1 MHLPLLKLLQN
12 KVSDSVKWSQKF
24 TNKSWYPLLLGF
36 FAFID
41 NLIII
46 VPTDGL
52 LVSSI
57 LLRAR
62 RWLWFSLTV
71 TLGSSLGALL
81 LAYLIEIHGM
91 PWILN
96 YFPDINTGWAW
107 MTTEKFFLEY
117 GLIVVFAVAAAPVF
131 QHPAIVLAALSNIGL
146 VHIFLAVFTGRL
158 IKYLIMG
165 YVSSHAPKM
174 LGKLWGLGEELE
186 EVGINDFTSTPK
198 VSKASVDLGG
208 EATPSKDPVKAG

>member
-1 MHLPLLKLLQN
+1 MQLPLLKHLQN
-12 KVSDSVKWSQKF
+12 KISDSIKWSQKF
-24 TNKSWYPLLLGF
+24 TDKSWYPLLIGF

-41 NLIII
+41 NLIVI

-62 RWLWFSLTV
+62 RWLWFALAVTV
-71 TLGSSLGALL
+71 GSSLGALL

-96 YFPDINTGWAW
+96 YFPNLNKGWAW

-131 QHPAIVLAALSNIGL
+131 QHPAIVLAAVSNIAL
-146 VHIFLAVFTGRL
+146 VHIFLAVFAGRL
-158 IKYLIMG
+158 IKYLVMG
-165 YVSSHAPKM
+165 YISSHAPKM

-186 EVGINDFTSTPK
+186 EVGVKDFTHAPS
-198 VSKASVDLGG
+198 VSKTSENLGG
-208 EATPSKDPVKAG
+208 NPTPSKEPVKAG

>member
-1 MHLPLLKLLQN
+1 MHLPLLQRLQN
-12 KVSDSVKWSQKF
+12 KISDSVKWSQKF
-24 TNKSWYPLLLGF
+24 TDKSWYPLLIGF

-41 NLIII
+41 NLIVI

-62 RWLWFSLTV
+62 RWLWFSLAVTV
-71 TLGSSLGALL
+71 GSSLGALL

-91 PWILN
+91 PWILT
-96 YFPDINTGWAW
+96 YFPNLNTGWAW

-117 GLIVVFAVAAAPVF
+117 GLIVVFAVAAAPIF
-131 QHPAIVLAALSNIGL
+131 QHPAIVLAAVSNIGL
-146 VHIFLAVFTGRL
+146 VHIFLAVFAGRL

-165 YVSSHAPKM
+165 YISSHAPKM
-174 LGKLWGLGEELE
+174 LGRLWGLGEELE
-186 EVGINDFTSTPK
+186 EVGVKDFTNAPK
-198 VSKASVDLGG
+198 VSKASVDLAS
-208 EATPSKDPVKAG
+208 EATTPKEPIKAG